1 MKNARILYWIVTGLA
16 AALMVMASIPDVLR
30 NPQAISIFGHLGYP
44 AYLLPFLGTAKLL
57 GVGAVLVPGFR
68 RLKEW
73 AYAGLVFDLLGALY
87 SHVSIGDPPSVWVF
101 AIIGLLLVG
110 GSYLLGIFLMPSQS
124 ASTTRQALCAGPAV
138 ANVRRN

>member
-16 AALMVMASIPDVLR
+16 AALMVMASIPDVTR
-30 NPQAISIFGHLGYP
+30 NAQAISIFEHLGYP

-57 GVGAVLVPGFR
+57 GVGALLIPGLR

-87 SHVSIGDPPSVWVF
+87 SHLSIGDPPSVWLF
-101 AIIGLLLVG
+101 PIIGLLLVG

-124 ASTTRQALCAGPAV
+124 ASTTRQALCAGPEV